1 VFQGEGQ
8 AKRNI
13 AKEIEG
19 NTASPP
25 TEEGLKKMMRG
36 FCVDD
41 VGLVGYFEANV
52 CLKTLTTSHG
62 LHM

>member
-1 VFQGEGQ
+1 MFQGEGK

-13 AKEIEG
+13 AKEMQG
-19 NTASPP
+19 NNASPR

-41 VGLVGYFEANV
+41 VGRIF
-52 CLKTLTTSHG
+52 
-62 LHM
+62 

>member
-1 VFQGEGQ
+1 MDEGFNRPGGRSSCS
-8 AKRNI
+8 K
-13 AKEIEG
+13 AKEKQKETSQKKYMQG

-41 VGLVGYFEANV
+41 VGRIF
-52 CLKTLTTSHG
+52 
-62 LHM
+62 